1 MATVQ
6 RSGQPLRAARGN
18 RHQSAAAVLLVV
30 VTLLMPVAGAAAA
43 EGGLLGRRD
52 PMKASTSREAR
63 ADAIRG
69 IPLDKLDPAAQA
81 AVQAILSNVTIF
93 RRMPTRIIQCDT
105 ELYQFLLR
113 HPDVVVSIWQ
123 AFGITQISLDQIG
136 PDQYRLKD
144 SAGTDGTV
152 RVLYQNPETHLVY
165 TEGKYEGPLST
176 KPTHGRGILL
186 LRTGY
191 IRQPDGRNYIVLR
204 LDTFMQ
210 VEPGGAELLTKTFQP
225 IVGKIADLNFVQ
237 TVAFVGSLS
246 RTAEVN
252 APGVE
257 RLASKLA
264 NVQPEVRDELAQVAH
279 RVAERATELPTG
291 QSDEEPFV
299 AQLPAESA
307 TQ

>member
-1 MATVQ
+1 MARVQ
-6 RSGQPLRAARGN
+6 RSGQPLRAVGGN
-18 RHQSAAAVLLVV
+18 RHRTATIALLAI
-30 VTLLMPVAGAAAA
+30 TLLAAIPVAARA
-43 EGGLLGRRD
+43 EGGLLGRPD
-52 PMKASTSREAR
+52 PFKASISREAR
-63 ADAIRG
+63 EDAIRA

-81 AVQAILSNVTIF
+81 AVQSVLSNVTIF
-93 RRMPTRIIQCDT
+93 RRMPTRVIQCDA

-123 AFGITQISLDQIG
+123 AFGITQISLDRIS

-152 RVLYQNPETHLVY
+152 RYLYQSPETHLIY

-186 LRTGY
+186 LKSGY
-191 IRQPDGRNYIVLR
+191 IRQPDGRDYIALR
-204 LDTFMQ
+204 LDTFIQ

-225 IVGKIADLNFVQ
+225 VVGKIADLNFLQ
-237 TVAFVGSLS
+237 TAGFVGSLS

-252 APGVE
+252 AKGVE
-257 RLASKLA
+257 RLALKLTK
-264 NVQPEVRDELAQVAH
+264 VQPEVRDELGQVAH
-279 RVAERATELPTG
+279 RVAQRAANVPLGE
-291 QSDEEPFV
+291 SVEEPFV
-299 AQLPAESA
+299 AQLPSESA